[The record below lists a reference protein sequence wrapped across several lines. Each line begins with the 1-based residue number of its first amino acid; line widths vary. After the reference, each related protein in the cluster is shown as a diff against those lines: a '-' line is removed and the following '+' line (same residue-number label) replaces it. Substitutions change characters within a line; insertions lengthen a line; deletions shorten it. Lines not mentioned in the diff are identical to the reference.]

1 MGTPD
6 RPDRTLGD
14 AQDGAVMFMVSAPA
28 THHSYRRLLITEL
41 RWICDGL
48 TGVMERLV
56 KTYKGGSACRYE
68 RGLGD
73 A

>member
-1 MGTPD
+1 
-6 RPDRTLGD
+6 
-14 AQDGAVMFMVSAPA
+14 MFMVSAPA